1 MSNVSFLYLYLCA
14 IQKANSCLGLPRVS
28 SKLMCQPWL
37 CAIRLC
43 ASQSCLPCLVCPR
56 ICTWEECFRLL
67 TRKKVRKKWTHL
79 KSPGIRWHSP
89 GGRYLCPISP
99 IRKSTFF
106 VCLFSQFTQRCH
118 TANLCA
124 WVWDLIP
131 STLFKG
137 LLGFLP
143 GSSPRAVRHS
153 PTKALHQSQAPAGG
167 AGRIS
172 TDQ

>member
-43 ASQSCLPCLVCPR
+43 ASQSCLPCLICPR

-89 GGRYLCPISP
+89 RGRYLCPISP

-106 VCLFSQFTQRCH
+106 CLFVFPIHTKVSHSQLVCLSLGSHSLHSLQRSPG
-118 TANLCA
+118 
-124 WVWDLIP
+124 IP
-131 STLFKG
+131 ARQ
-137 LLGFLP
+137 LP
-143 GSSPRAVRHS
+143 
-153 PTKALHQSQAPAGG
+153 
-167 AGRIS
+167 
-172 TDQ
+172 